1 MKNKQEEKYMISISK
16 VVYAVIAIVIAVI
29 IVSTVLIPTVAG
41 LDFTGNANAS
51 MYTTLLGV
59 VCTLGIIIPV
69 MMAVKVISG
78 GKD

>member
-1 MKNKQEEKYMISISK
+1 MMSISK
-16 VVYAVIAIVIAVI
+16 IVYAVIAIVIAVI
-29 IVSTVLIPTVAG
+29 IVSTVLIPTV
-41 LDFTGNANAS
+41 GNLSFGNDPNAS